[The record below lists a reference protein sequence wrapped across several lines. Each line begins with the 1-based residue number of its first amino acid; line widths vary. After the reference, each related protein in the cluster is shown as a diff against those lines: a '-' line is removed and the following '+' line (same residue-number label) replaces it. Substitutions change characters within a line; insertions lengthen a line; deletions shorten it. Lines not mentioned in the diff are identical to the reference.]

1 MISQMSFE
9 TAAKLQEV
17 RDTMETWSQLCL
29 DGLAEMEK
37 LFI

>member
-1 MISQMSFE
+1 MINQMPFE
-9 TAAKLQEV
+9 TAARLQEV